1 MSGKRKANRQAKE
14 KQEAMS
20 EEEREELR
28 MTLHGLGESIERSG
42 EQRDVATAGCL
53 YGLCLAIDVGAEVE
67 LARHI
72 LMVDG
77 DEDDAFVSAPLTGG
91 DARGN

>member
-1 MSGKRKANRQAKE
+1 MT
-14 KQEAMS
+14 
-20 EEEREELR
+20 EEEREELSAE
-28 MTLHGLGESIERSG
+28 LHGLGKSIERSG
-42 EQRDVATAGCL
+42 DERDTAIAGCL

-72 LMVDG
+72 LMLDG
-77 DEDDAFVSAPLTGG
+77 DEDDSLAIAPLTEG

>member
-1 MSGKRKANRQAKE
+1 MT
-14 KQEAMS
+14 
-20 EEEREELR
+20 EEEREELS
-28 MTLHGLGESIERSG
+28 TELHGLGKSIESSG
-42 EQRDVATAGCL
+42 DERDLAIAGCL